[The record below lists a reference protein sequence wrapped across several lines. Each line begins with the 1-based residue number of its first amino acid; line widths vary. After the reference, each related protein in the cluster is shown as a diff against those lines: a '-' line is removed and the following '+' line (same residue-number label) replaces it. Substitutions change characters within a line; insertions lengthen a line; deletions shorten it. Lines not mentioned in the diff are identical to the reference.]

1 MSAKRIMLRTSVVL
15 ALLVG
20 LGVIPVL
27 AGSAVVGSVAGSLNA
42 TMGGQKLEPNTT
54 LFSGDSLQVK
64 DGAAVIALTA
74 GSRMV
79 FGRQTT
85 ATFLREADVVTVTL
99 SEGNVSIYHPGAG
112 AAVRVKI
119 GELVIE
125 PGKGYATEGE
135 VAMLGGSVVVTAK
148 EGTLRVA
155 EGKRAMEV
163 KKGQT
168 MKIPKVAGAPRPGG
182 APAPAGGATSEGI
195 PPSLV
200 LEGVAAGASIGSLTY
215 EVIKTG
221 TLTCTPAAS
230 PSTTLTCKH

>member
-1 MSAKRIMLRTSVVL
+1 MSLNKVL
-15 ALLVG
+15 KHSWLIVLLVG
-20 LGVIPVL
+20 LGVLSAL

-42 TMGGQKLEPNTT
+42 TIGGQALEPNTT

-64 DGAAVIALTA
+64 DGAAVIALGA

-79 FGRQTT
+79 FGRETA
-85 ATFLREADVVTVTL
+85 ATFLREADAVTVTL
-99 SEGNVSIYHPGAG
+99 KAGNVTMYHPETGT
-112 AAVRVKI
+112 AVRVKI

-155 EGKRAMEV
+155 GGKRAMEV

-168 MKIPKVAGAPRPGG
+168 MTIRKVAGAPG
-182 APAPAGGATSEGI
+182 AAPTGTATSEGI
-195 PPSLV
+195 TPTEVFSIV
-200 LEGVAAGASIGSLTY
+200 GGVAGGTAAGFSIANYNSGF
-215 EVIKTG
+215 
-221 TLTCTPAAS
+221 TCTPAVS
-230 PSTTLTCKH
+230 PSTTGICTKN